1 MELIRSQKRRLQRR
15 GLVAAAVVVTAIAV
29 SHASATAEPT
39 PTRICSV
46 SPAANSMPLGTEL
59 ATTVRD
65 GGTDVEVLHEV
76 VCDGRTVGWRWLSTA
91 QVLAL

>member
-1 MELIRSQKRRLQRR
+1 M
-15 GLVAAAVVVTAIAV
+15 
-29 SHASATAEPT
+29 
-39 PTRICSV
+39 
-46 SPAANSMPLGTEL
+46 SPAADSMPLGTEL